1 VTNEKP
7 DSVDRM
13 EFRLPLGLG
22 GFSVS
27 GRNAS
32 KLYWAVCTTAIILA
46 LGWASANIIGVI
58 KHGPSNHVPVHTGN
72 DRGGRDEADLPR
84 RSISPD

>member
-1 VTNEKP
+1 
-7 DSVDRM
+7 M

-46 LGWASANIIGVI
+46 LGWATANIIGVLRNVPATHI
-58 KHGPSNHVPVHTGN
+58 PVHSGV
-72 DRGGRDEADLPR
+72 DRSRSDETDLP
-84 RSISPD
+84 

>member
-1 VTNEKP
+1 MPNEKP

-58 KHGPSNHVPVHTGN
+58 RNGPTTHVPVHTSD
-72 DRGGRDEADLPR
+72 DRGSGDEDHLP
-84 RSISPD
+84 

>member
-1 VTNEKP
+1 
-7 DSVDRM
+7 M

-58 KHGPSNHVPVHTGN
+58 KNGPSNHVPSDTGD
-72 DRGGRDEADLPR
+72 DRSGSDEADLPR
-84 RSISPD
+84 RGVSPD